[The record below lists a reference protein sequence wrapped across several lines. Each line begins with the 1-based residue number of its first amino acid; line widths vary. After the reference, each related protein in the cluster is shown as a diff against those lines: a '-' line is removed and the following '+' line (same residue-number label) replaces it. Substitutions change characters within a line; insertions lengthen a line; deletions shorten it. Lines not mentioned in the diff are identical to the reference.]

1 VLSLFIILIIASISW
16 HFSDVHSKEFI
27 AGMLY
32 PATFLLSMLALFAW
46 IASRFGSKDKK
57 TQGDSGTSDGASG
70 GDSDWSGAE
79 SGSSGDCGGDGGGG
93 GD

>member
-1 VLSLFIILIIASISW
+1 MVSLFIILITASVSW
-16 HFSDVHSKEFI
+16 HFSDIHSKEFI

-46 IASRFGSKDKK
+46 IASRFGSKDKRS
-57 TQGDSGTSDGASG
+57 QRDWGTSDGSSG

-79 SGSSGDCGGDGGGG
+79 SGGFGDCGSDGGGG